1 MARPKQAGLS
11 DNICCAS
18 PKIITTLRWA
28 LVEQMNN
35 PCNLKAKEVSIEL
48 YRWFKWPVRD
58 QPLECYQHSTDGKT
72 EQPPVSLE
80 SDTLKR
86 WMDLVKSSD
95 SPKKDIVIQDGKN
108 FWSQS
113 VVINMLYTSMQM
125 KMWILGQLFMHFCDS
140 NKYSRQR

>member
-1 MARPKQAGLS
+1 MAQPKQAGLS
-11 DNICCAS
+11 DNICSAS
-18 PKIITTLRWA
+18 PKIIKTLGWA

-58 QPLECYQHSTDGKT
+58 QPLECYRHSTDGKT
-72 EQPPVSLE
+72 EQSPVSLE

-95 SPKKDIVIQDGKN
+95 SPKKDFVIQDGKKLLKPECGDKCALHKYAN
-108 FWSQS
+108 ED
-113 VVINMLYTSMQM
+113 VNML
-125 KMWILGQLFMHFCDS
+125 FCDS